1 MKKLLFALLI
11 CCFSIT
17 LFSQE
22 AEQENPYFKKNSLN
36 LSLIDV
42 NGMMTFNYERYWQQ
56 KFLGADEIGFK
67 VGYCNLA
74 VAAFN
79 RYIDEHLGG
88 FVFGYNHVFT
98 KKRHGLA
105 LNLDVT
111 PFQKD
116 FTVGYGASW
125 RYQAPKGFVM
135 KLGMGIANVF
145 DGSSPFYLPNI
156 TIGWS
161 F

>member
-1 MKKLLFALLI
+1 MKKSLLILTAVVLLFSAKA
-11 CCFSIT
+11 
-17 LFSQE
+17 QE
-22 AEQENPYFKKNSLN
+22 TETENPYFKKNSLN
-36 LSLIDV
+36 FSLMDV
-42 NGMMTFNYERYWQQ
+42 NGIFTFNYERYWEQ

-67 VGYCNLA
+67 VGYCNYS
-74 VAAFN
+74 VGAFS
-79 RYIDEHLGG
+79 RSLDEHSGG

-105 LNLDVT
+105 LNVDVT

-116 FTVGYGASW
+116 FAVGYGASW

-135 KLGMGIANVF
+135 KLGMGIANIF
-145 DGSSPFYLPNI
+145 DGSSPIYIPNI
-156 TIGWS
+156 ALGWS